1 MNTLPSWGPFM
12 GGAVASNV
20 LLVFVSHW
28 LLAMREIFKSRETGR
43 KNRALVGQLLV
54 GSLLNAGPWII
65 LVAGYFSFYVASES
79 WAPSFFAGA
88 AAWILFVS
96 ALITFTMWRR
106 KHHKQNEN
114 AA

>member
-1 MNTLPSWGPFM
+1 M
-12 GGAVASNV
+12 GGALASNV

-28 LLAMREIFKSRETGR
+28 LLAMSEIFKSRETGR
-43 KNRALVGQLLV
+43 KDRALVGQLLV
-54 GSLLNAGPWII
+54 ASLLNAGPWTI

-96 ALITFTMWRR
+96 TLVSYTMWRR
-106 KHHKQNEN
+106 RHKRNEN
-114 AA
+114 VA